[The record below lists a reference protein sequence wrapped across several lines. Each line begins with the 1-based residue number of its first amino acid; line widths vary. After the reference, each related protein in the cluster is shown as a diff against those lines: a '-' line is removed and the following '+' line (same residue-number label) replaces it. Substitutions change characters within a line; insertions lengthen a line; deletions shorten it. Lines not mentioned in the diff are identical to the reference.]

1 MANIY
6 NTSEDQK
13 NHMRNTRPHYYGDVN
28 ALVSSVL
35 KNAQDKSLFLS
46 TEGMIGPGIVKT
58 FVDGAIGAGLS
69 LESTPDRRM
78 LGNLSKNTIDK
89 AARTI
94 ETHFDLITSEPT
106 ICDWNKKEVFSEII
120 RTAVY
125 SGLSTG
131 DFLAGYKVVK
141 VGKRYFPALQIIDGR
156 NVRNPNNSQHDS
168 PDLIAGVRLKD
179 GKEVGYS
186 VAVYKESLTVEKFED
201 LERFNKKMLAYDLVK
216 FGKVHPGQMR
226 GRAITLPVGDRI
238 LDIKRYSAAEL
249 VKAIVQSSI
258 PFFVTVKNESDQT
271 ESGESRRSLLDNIQD
286 SQTDATGETVDD
298 PIHVE
303 AAYVNYMK
311 PGENIEFPESKA
323 PVSQFWQFMEAHI
336 KLIAMD
342 IGIPPTVLLKAFRS
356 NYSASQAE
364 IQDAAR
370 GFDIFRKTI
379 VTSFIQHYYD
389 LHVELLVRQGIVNLP
404 GFFSDP
410 LIRRAWC
417 TASWYGPAIMN
428 IDPVKNAKAS
438 ESLINLGLSTRKIEA
453 RKYGNDFEDN
463 IPALSAEQ
471 ELVKKHGIK
480 LSPALEP
487 DPEPEETTEEDKTG
501 GGENA

>member
-13 NHMRNTRPHYYGDVN
+13 NHMKNTRPHYFGDVN

-35 KNAQDKSLFLS
+35 KSAQDKSLFLS
-46 TEGMIGPGIVKT
+46 TEGMIGPGIVRT
-58 FVDGAIGAGLS
+58 FVDGAIGSGLS

-78 LGNLSKNTIDK
+78 LGNLSKSTIDK

-94 ETHFDLITSEPT
+94 ETHFDLITSEAS
-106 ICDWNKKEVFSEII
+106 ICDWNQKEVFSEIV

-141 VGKRYFPALQIIDGR
+141 NGERYFPALQIIDGR
-156 NVRNPNNSQHDS
+156 NVKNPNNSLEDK
-168 PDLIAGVRLKD
+168 PDLIAGVILKD
-179 GKEVGYS
+179 GKEVGYH
-186 VAVYKESLTVEKFED
+186 VAEYKESLTTEKYKE
-201 LERFNKKMLAYDLVK
+201 LSRLNKGMLAYDLVK

-226 GRAITLPVGDRI
+226 GRPITLPVGDRI

-258 PFFVTVKNESDQT
+258 PFFVTVKNESDNT
-271 ESGESRRSLLDNIQD
+271 GGEDRKGLLSSIQD
-286 SQTDATGETVDD
+286 SQTDATGETIDD

-303 AAYVNYMK
+303 AAYVNYMR

-323 PVSQFWQFMEAHI
+323 PVSQFWEFMEAHI

-342 IGIPPTVLLKAFRS
+342 IGIPPTVLLKSFRS

-438 ESLINLGLSTRKIEA
+438 ESLINLGLTSRKIEA
-453 RKYGNDFEDN
+453 RKYGNDFED
-463 IPALSAEQ
+463 IVPALSAEQ

-487 DPEPEETTEEDKTG
+487 DPEPEETTEDDETG